1 MRHRIWFDG
10 PLAPSSTITI
20 AGDEFHHAIRVVR
33 ARAGEEVEVFDGRG
47 HAVAGVVAAIERDHA
62 IVELQR
68 ELPSREARVRVHLAM
83 AIIQLE
89 KFELVLQKA
98 TELGAASF
106 IPLETDRIELRRER
120 YAGKMERW
128 DRIVLEA
135 VKQCGR
141 AVIPRIESPI
151 AFAEA
156 VKRDGMKILFDADE
170 SEEPCDS
177 SRESVMLFI
186 GPEGGW
192 SHDELALARSQGCAF
207 RRLGPR
213 RLRAE
218 TAGIVATAITAGLHD
233 DNL

>member
-10 PLAPSSTITI
+10 PLAPSSTITVT
-20 AGDEFHHAIRVVR
+20 GDEFHHTIRVVR

-47 HAVAGVVAAIERDHA
+47 HAAAGVVASIERDHA
-62 IVELQR
+62 VVELQR
-68 ELPSREARVRVHLAM
+68 AIPSREARVRIHLAM

-106 IPLETDRIELRRER
+106 IPLETERIELRRER
-120 YAGKMERW
+120 YLGKSERW
-128 DRIVLEA
+128 ERIVLEA

-141 AVIPRIESPI
+141 AVIPPI
-151 AFAEA
+151 APPTPFAEA
-156 VKRDGMKILFDADE
+156 LTRDGARILFDADE
-170 SEEPCDS
+170 PEQPGDPSP
-177 SRESVMLFI
+177 ESVTLFI

-192 SHDELALARSQGCAF
+192 SHEEIALARSRGCAF

-218 TAGIVATAITAGLHD
+218 TAGIVATAIAAALHD